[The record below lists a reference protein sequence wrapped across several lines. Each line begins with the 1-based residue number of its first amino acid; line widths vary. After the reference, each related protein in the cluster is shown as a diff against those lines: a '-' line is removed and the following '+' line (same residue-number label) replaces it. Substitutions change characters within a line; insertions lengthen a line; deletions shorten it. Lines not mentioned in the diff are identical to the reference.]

1 MKIEGAVIAVTGGAS
16 GLGEGAVRAI
26 VKKGGKALIFDR
38 DEEKGVAL
46 AKELGDDNALF
57 ALVDVT
63 KEDTIKAGIA
73 AGVKKFGAIHGV
85 INSAGI
91 GSATRVVSKGRV
103 HPQSLFDT
111 VIGINLGGT
120 FNVIRLVAA
129 QIASQ
134 KPLNQDGERG
144 VVINVASVA
153 AFEGQQGQVAYSA
166 SKGGVVGMTVPLAR
180 EFAPLGIRVLT
191 IAPGIME
198 TPMLGKLPENV
209 RQNLINTIVFPNRLG
224 TGEDFG
230 QLCSSIIET
239 TYLNA
244 ETIRFDAGVRMNKL

>member
-1 MKIEGAVIAVTGGAS
+1 MKIEGLVFVVTGGAS

-38 DEEKGVAL
+38 DQEKGAAL
-46 AKELGDDNALF
+46 ETELKDNAIF
-57 ALVDVT
+57 CVVDVT
-63 KEDTIKAGIA
+63 KEDSIKAGIA
-73 AGVKKFGAIHGV
+73 AGVKKWGGIHGV
-85 INSAGI
+85 VNSAGI
-91 GSATRVVSKGRV
+91 GGAQRVVSKTRV
-103 HPQSLFDT
+103 HPQSAFDT
-111 VIGINLGGT
+111 IIGINLGGT
-120 FNVIRLVAA
+120 FNVTRLVAA

-134 KPLNQDGERG
+134 QPVNKDGERG

-198 TPMLGKLPENV
+198 TPMLGKLPEAV
-209 RQNLINTIVFPNRLG
+209 RKSLTDTIVFPQRLG
-224 TGEDFG
+224 NGEDFG
-230 QLCSSIIET
+230 QLCTAIIET
-239 TYLNA
+239 SYLNA